1 MEGFNY
7 RHQQQG
13 LALMVALMVLVIIS
27 VLGITALRTSMFN
40 ARIALGAQTSVMVF
54 QGAETA
60 INAVITEAI
69 HENPDMPEHVIG
81 RAMRQLALGEVEIQH
96 RCVTAEDPFYKGT
109 CGNNDFLDARSRVRA
124 SSQTIVKRHVRA
136 APGTQLSYSGGSTTS
151 FGFYDFIVVADS
163 EIPAFNLAETH
174 VQELTRFGLRAV
186 EDL

>member
-1 MEGFNY
+1 MDGLMS
-7 RHQQQG
+7 RHQQRG

-60 INAVITEAI
+60 INAVVSEALN
-69 HENPDMPEHVIG
+69 ESPDLPQHVIG
-81 RAMRQLALGEVEIQH
+81 RAMRQLSLGDVEVQR
-96 RCVTAEDPFYKGT
+96 RCVTADNPFKVGG
-109 CGNNDFLDARSRVRA
+109 CSNNDFLDARSYVRA
-124 SSQTIVKRHVRA
+124 SSQTIVKRHVRP

-151 FGFYDFIVVADS
+151 FGFYDFIVVADA
-163 EIPAFNLAETH
+163 EIPAFDLAETH